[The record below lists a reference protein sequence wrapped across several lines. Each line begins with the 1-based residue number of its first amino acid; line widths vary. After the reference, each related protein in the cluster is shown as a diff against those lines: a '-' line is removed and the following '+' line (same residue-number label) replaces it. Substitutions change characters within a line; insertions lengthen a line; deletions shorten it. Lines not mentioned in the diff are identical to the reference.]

1 MGIDILGL
9 HGTKVLKPFKQ
20 IRFVFAPH
28 QIDLLNRQ
36 GIGKFPVI
44 REAPALPLGPQS
56 IDAFVYIVIGS
67 IVIAQ
72 DLLIQ
77 RQEHLVQRI
86 GGNFTDVP
94 PEEVVLRDLENIPHR
109 FYGEFAILVQPQLA
123 SIRKGRVTVISRR
136 AMRYRQLSSRF
147 SPSPLLQVRSFSK
160 SRAYFKRSSSS
171 ASMGS

>member
-1 MGIDILGL
+1 MGVDILGL

-109 FYGEFAILVQPQLA
+109 FYGEFAILVQPQRLH
-123 SIRKGRVTVISRR
+123 
-136 AMRYRQLSSRF
+136 
-147 SPSPLLQVRSFSK
+147 
-160 SRAYFKRSSSS
+160 
-171 ASMGS
+171 

>member
-1 MGIDILGL
+1 MGVDILGL
-9 HGTKVLKPFKQ
+9 HGTEVLKPFKQ
-20 IRFVFAPH
+20 ICFVFAPH
-28 QIDLLNRQ
+28 QIDLFNRQ

-67 IVIAQ
+67 IVVAQ

-109 FYGEFAILVQPQLA
+109 FYGEFTVLVQPQHLHQEGA
-123 SIRKGRVTVISRR
+123 GHCDLQAGHAVQAVIQPFLPQPAFTS
-136 AMRYRQLSSRF
+136 QKF
-147 SPSPLLQVRSFSK
+147 FKEPCILQKVLQQCFNR
-160 SRAYFKRSSSS
+160 
-171 ASMGS
+171 